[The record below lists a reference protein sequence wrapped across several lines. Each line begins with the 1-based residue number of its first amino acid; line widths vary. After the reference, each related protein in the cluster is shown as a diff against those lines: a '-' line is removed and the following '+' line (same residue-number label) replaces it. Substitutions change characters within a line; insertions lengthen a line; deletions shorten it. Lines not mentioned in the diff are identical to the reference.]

1 MLTQAKLQVLPVVSD
16 NAVFNFAVVP
26 STLVGGVT
34 SNEFAA
40 TNISFNPTTN
50 VISFPGATTANTV
63 NASSNMYVGT
73 NRIEANVPH
82 PFLLA
87 GM

>member
-26 STLVGGVT
+26 STLV
-34 SNEFAA
+34 
-40 TNISFNPTTN
+40 
-50 VISFPGATTANTV
+50 